1 MHYLSPKADK
11 STDILKQNNLMARD
25 NLSATLSDV
34 KTVLANNRE
43 EYCVFPVCKPGYES
57 SFLVDD
63 SASGNW
69 LFIGLYNLAEQM
81 NDWDNK
87 ILYNRLNI

>member
-11 STDILKQNNLMARD
+11 STYILKQKKFLARD
-25 NLSATLSDV
+25 SLSVTHSDV

-43 EYCVFPVCKPGYES
+43 EYFVFPVCNPGYES
-57 SFLVDD
+57 PFLADD
-63 SASGNW
+63 SAADNW
-69 LFIGLYNLAEQM
+69 LFICLYNLAEQM